1 LPKGVSEDLSS
12 FGSDFDKVPALND
25 RRDDIP
31 MLISHFADKIVSSKG
46 MQKKFSSAAI
56 NLLKEYDWT
65 GNIRELRNVE
75 PDYPWRK
82 RNSKMM

>member
-31 MLISHFADKIVSSKG
+31 MLISHFADKIVSSKECR
-46 MQKKFSSAAI
+46 KSSLQQRLI
-56 NLLKEYDWT
+56 C
-65 GNIRELRNVE
+65 
-75 PDYPWRK
+75 
-82 RNSKMM
+82 